1 MTKQHVIYENYKNI
15 ALKIDIYIYIFV
27 VKILYKSSDFW
38 GPFESQKAWRL
49 REISLIS
56 AFSFFSWRFDSKKL
70 LKNSMRSDL
79 LSLRT
84 SAAYPS
90 KRENQEER
98 NVLIV
103 IVFEHLNGSH
113 IKRFRTLNNLR
124 NPEFLQQ
131 CKVSRL
137 M

>member
-1 MTKQHVIYENYKNI
+1 
-15 ALKIDIYIYIFV
+15 
-27 VKILYKSSDFW
+27 
-38 GPFESQKAWRL
+38 
-49 REISLIS
+49 
-56 AFSFFSWRFDSKKL
+56 
-70 LKNSMRSDL
+70 MRSDL

-98 NVLIV
+98 NALIV

-124 NPEFLQQ
+124 NPESLQQ
-131 CKVSRL
+131 CKVSTL

>member
-1 MTKQHVIYENYKNI
+1 MI
-15 ALKIDIYIYIFV
+15 
-27 VKILYKSSDFW
+27 
-38 GPFESQKAWRL
+38 G
-49 REISLIS
+49 
-56 AFSFFSWRFDSKKL
+56 AFSFFSWRFHYKKL
-70 LKNSMRSDL
+70 LKSSMRSDL

-84 SAAYPS
+84 SAAYAS

-124 NPEFLQQ
+124 NPEFL
-131 CKVSRL
+131 
-137 M
+137 

>member
-1 MTKQHVIYENYKNI
+1 M
-15 ALKIDIYIYIFV
+15 
-27 VKILYKSSDFW
+27 
-38 GPFESQKAWRL
+38 
-49 REISLIS
+49 IS
-56 AFSFFSWRFDSKKL
+56 ASSFFRWRFQSKNL
-70 LKNSMRSDL
+70 LKTSMRGDL

-131 CKVSRL
+131 CKVSTL